1 MVKLITGVG
10 GFIGSSLAQRLL
22 QNGED
27 VVGVDCFIDY
37 YPREIKEKN
46 LRPLRDYSTFAF
58 IEKNILELD
67 FPKILDGIDGIYHQ
81 AAQAGVRA
89 SWGEDFGIYT
99 KNNILATQKLL
110 EAVKE
115 SRVRVVY
122 ASSSSVYGETKKF
135 PMQEDDLPNPV
146 SPYGVSK
153 LAAEHLCRLYWKNF
167 SVPTVSLRYFTVYGP
182 RQRPDMAFHRFLKA
196 IMKGEEITLY
206 GDGEQ
211 TRDFTFIKDAVD
223 ANLLA
228 MEKGQAGG
236 VYNIGG
242 GSQVTINHCIE
253 SMEIIVGKKA
263 NVKRLE
269 RQKGDVTHTYA
280 DTTRAQKELGFQPS
294 TRLDEGLRLEA
305 KWIQDNIL

>member
-37 YPREIKEKN
+37 YPREIKERN

-67 FPKILDGIDGIYHQ
+67 FPQILDGIDGIYHQ

-89 SWGEDFGIYT
+89 SWGGDFGIYT

-153 LAAEHLCRLYWKNF
+153 LAAEHLCRLYWNNF

-228 MEKGQAGG
+228 MEKGQSGG

-280 DTTRAQKELGFQPS
+280 DTSRAHKELGFQPS
-294 TRLDEGLRLEA
+294 TPLEEGLRLEA

>member
-122 ASSSSVYGETKKF
+122 ASSSSVYGETKKI

-153 LAAEHLCRLYWKNF
+153 
-167 SVPTVSLRYFTVYGP
+167 
-182 RQRPDMAFHRFLKA
+182 
-196 IMKGEEITLY
+196 
-206 GDGEQ
+206 
-211 TRDFTFIKDAVD
+211 
-223 ANLLA
+223 
-228 MEKGQAGG
+228 
-236 VYNIGG
+236 
-242 GSQVTINHCIE
+242 
-253 SMEIIVGKKA
+253 
-263 NVKRLE
+263 
-269 RQKGDVTHTYA
+269 
-280 DTTRAQKELGFQPS
+280 
-294 TRLDEGLRLEA
+294 
-305 KWIQDNIL
+305 

>member
-122 ASSSSVYGETKKF
+122 ASSSSVYGETKKI

-167 SVPTVSLRYFTVYGP
+167 RVPTVSLRYFTVYGP

-228 MEKGQAGG
+228 MEKGQSGG

-242 GSQVTINHCIE
+242 GSQVTINNCIE

-280 DTTRAQKELGFQPS
+280 DTSRAQKKLGFQPS
-294 TRLDEGLRLEA
+294 TPLEEGLRLEA

>member
-294 TRLDEGLRLEA
+294 TPLDEGLRLEA

>member
-122 ASSSSVYGETKKF
+122 ASSSSVYGETKKI

-167 SVPTVSLRYFTVYGP
+167 RVPTVSLRYFTVYGP

-228 MEKGQAGG
+228 MEKGQSGG

-280 DTTRAQKELGFQPS
+280 DTSRAQKKLGFQPS
-294 TRLDEGLRLEA
+294 TPLEEGLRLEA